1 MRAVPKI
8 KFFKSFGVLSI
19 IKLVEITL
27 GEGLD

>member
-8 KFFKSFGVLSI
+8 KFLKSIGVLST